1 MVETKKSN
9 QEEVCP
15 FLLYYNLMAH
25 INELIDYTAGVYIV
39 YKDKV
44 LIRKH
49 EKYGF
54 WIHVGGH
61 IELDEHPVEAA
72 IREVKEE
79 VGLDVVIPGYDGVR
93 AKETLS
99 KLGTIEPATPL
110 PAPKHMNIHPIN
122 ETHQHL
128 DLIFYG
134 TSTTDKVVP
143 ENPDDEWKWLSKEEI
158 AENTDMSPLMKSYA
172 LGALQELSW

>member
-1 MVETKKSN
+1 
-9 QEEVCP
+9 
-15 FLLYYNLMAH
+15 MAH
-25 INELIDYTAGVYIV
+25 INELIDYTVGVYIV
-39 YKDKV
+39 HKDRV

-72 IREVKEE
+72 IREAKEE
-79 VGLDVVIPGYDGVR
+79 VGLAVTIPAYEGLG
-93 AKETLS
+93 ANETKA
-99 KLGTIEPATPL
+99 KLGTDEPATPL
-110 PAPKHMNIHPIN
+110 PTPKHMNIHPIN

-134 TSTTDKVVP
+134 TSETDTVIP
-143 ENPDDEWKWLSKEEI
+143 ENPDDQWKWLTKEEI
-158 AENTDMSPLMKSYA
+158 EANEDMTPLIKSYA
-172 LGALQELSW
+172 LGALEELAW

>member
-1 MVETKKSN
+1 
-9 QEEVCP
+9 
-15 FLLYYNLMAH
+15 MAH
-25 INELIDYTAGVYIV
+25 IHELIDYTAGVYVV

-44 LIRKH
+44 LIRRH

-79 VGLDVVIPGYDGVR
+79 VGLDIVIESYDG
-93 AKETLS
+93 AKAKDTTKRLS
-99 KLGTIEPATPL
+99 EAEKATPL
-110 PAPKHMNIHPIN
+110 PTPKHMNIHPID

-134 TSTTDKVVP
+134 LSKTDQVIP
-143 ENPDDEWKWLSKEEI
+143 ESPDDQWVWLTAEEV
-158 AENTDMSPLMKSYA
+158 EKHPDMTALMKKYA
-172 LGALQELSW
+172 LGALAELGS